1 MHSSFSVQTDVSLHY
16 FQRSPSSFN
25 LQPFHVILVK
35 DDSLKQELAQSAMIG
50 AGNAYRAK
58 DCSILAV
65 FLSDLRVTER
75 ISKIHQ
81 LGGGHPDYLASMPIR
96 TGFFL
101 GEGVLASSIKSTAL
115 EIASLSSPMP
125 EIEPIRSWS
134 SKNAAMAIQTYVLAA
149 TSHGLAT
156 AIMEGFDPRRAKDI
170 LRIPDRY
177 VIPMVVATGYD
188 YEEATSENESTPRL
202 RLEEVAFDNVFGQPC
217 TLEPPLEEQEP

>member
-1 MHSSFSVQTDVSLHY
+1 M
-16 FQRSPSSFN
+16 
-25 LQPFHVILVK
+25 QPFQLILVK
-35 DDSLKQELAQSAMIG
+35 DDSLKKELADTAMIG
-50 AGNAYRAK
+50 AGNSYRVK

-75 ISKIHQ
+75 IPKIHQ
-81 LGGGHPDYLASMPIR
+81 LGGGHPDYLASMPVR

-134 SKNAAMAIQTYVLAA
+134 SKNTAMAIQTFVLAA

-156 AIMEGFDPRRAKDI
+156 AIMEGIDPRRAKDV
-170 LRIPDRY
+170 LHIPDRY
-177 VIPMVVATGYD
+177 VIPMVVAAGYE
-188 YEEATSENESTPRL
+188 YEESTENGPTPRL
-202 RLEEVAFDNVFGQPC
+202 RVDEVVFDNVFGQPSGLK
-217 TLEPPLEEQEP
+217 TIPEDGKTE